1 MYNSLGDK
9 ELIYC
14 YAEAVRM
21 ELDPDFIRLLITE
34 IEKRQLH
41 GVVGADKLC
50 QPSRV
55 QVPNYWME

>member
-21 ELDPDFIRLLITE
+21 ELDPDFITLLLAE
-34 IEKRQLH
+34 IEKRRLH
-41 GVVGADKLC
+41 GLADADKLSH
-50 QPSRV
+50 PSRM